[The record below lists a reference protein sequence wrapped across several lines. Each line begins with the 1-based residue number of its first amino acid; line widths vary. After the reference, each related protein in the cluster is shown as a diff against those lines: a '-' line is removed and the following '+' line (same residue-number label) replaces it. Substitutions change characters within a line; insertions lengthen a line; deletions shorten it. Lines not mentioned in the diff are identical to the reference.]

1 MLKKS
6 QRILNQSRKKQNDGN
21 ISLSSISR
29 TERRRENSNHDLED
43 IFDINEDDVANMGY
57 VDSLKMQEM
66 QRFNLHEDKDF
77 TVQTELARPFIEKEI
92 ALKEK
97 IGPYQFSLY

>member
-1 MLKKS
+1 
-6 QRILNQSRKKQNDGN
+6 
-21 ISLSSISR
+21 
-29 TERRRENSNHDLED
+29 
-43 IFDINEDDVANMGY
+43 MGY